1 MIRTS
6 LAALLV
12 LACATA
18 CRPKFPLCKDDSDCA
33 VEENNH
39 GAVHCID
46 GQCQECKA
54 SADCA
59 GGKSCVS
66 MRCVAPTATPAAA
79 TETLP
84 PPSADTGES
93 TCNLGRVH
101 FDFNSSDLGDAARA
115 ELQKVAA
122 CLEKMGA
129 VRVRVEGFCDERG
142 TEEYNLALGQRRAYA
157 VEKYLEDL
165 GIQRMSSISYG
176 KDAPLCTQ
184 DTEACWKRNRRAE
197 FDVKKK

>member
-1 MIRTS
+1 VQGKRR
-6 LAALLV
+6 LCRRQELRLDALR
-12 LACATA
+12 CADRDA
-18 CRPKFPLCKDDSDCA
+18 GSR
-33 VEENNH
+33 H
-39 GAVHCID
+39 GD
-46 GQCQECKA
+46 
-54 SADCA
+54 
-59 GGKSCVS
+59 
-66 MRCVAPTATPAAA
+66 AAA
-79 TETLP
+79 TV
-84 PPSADTGES
+84 
-93 TCNLGRVH
+93 CRHRRVH